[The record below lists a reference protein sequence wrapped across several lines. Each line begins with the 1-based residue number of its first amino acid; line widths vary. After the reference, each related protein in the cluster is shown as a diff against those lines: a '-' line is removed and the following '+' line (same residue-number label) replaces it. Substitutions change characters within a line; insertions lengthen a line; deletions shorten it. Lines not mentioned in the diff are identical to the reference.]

1 MNGLAKLIPAWDWLS
16 EYNTEWLKG
25 DAAAGLTV
33 GVMVIPQ
40 SMAYAMLA
48 GVEPIY
54 GLYASLVP
62 LVIYALLGTSRHL
75 AVGTVAIDM
84 LVVSAGVGHLVAAG
98 SDLSY
103 VELAILLAAMTGVI
117 ELVMGL
123 LRFGFLVNFLSRPVI
138 AGFMTAAPLIIA
150 ASQIGNLIGVDLP
163 RSQFVHRMLIEA
175 YEHLGAIEPVTL
187 AVGGVG
193 IAVLLALQIWRPKW
207 PGALIWVIAALLAS
221 WLGGLQQYGV
231 EVVGSIPAGP
241 PTPQVPDAGY
251 GAVVDLLPTALTL
264 ALVQFMSV
272 MSLGKAFEADHD
284 YKVEPNRELIAVGT
298 ANIFGSIFRAIPV
311 SGSFSRS
318 AVNERAG
325 ANTPLANIVAAVLVG
340 LTLLFLTPLFQVL
353 PDAALASIII
363 VACVGMVDLA
373 EIRFLLQ
380 TRRVDGALALLTFG
394 GTLGIGIQEGLL
406 IGVSASVV
414 VLLWDLTRAKIIEIG
429 HMPGTREFRAMKRNP
444 EAEEIPDIH
453 LMRIDARFS
462 FANSEQLQEEVIDE
476 VENTSVRA
484 VVMDL
489 SGVNSLD
496 TTACGM
502 LEDVVDKLE
511 EFGVDL
517 YVAGA
522 KGPIRKVLRKSGLWD
537 RIGEGRFFLNP
548 HLAVSSI
555 LEEWG
560 DEEAYDDPRREL
572 EEERDAILAE
582 RDALLDE
589 IRGHEAEADDIAD
602 EQEALGDQ
610 LQQMRHQRQ
619 QMKDERDKLEEKQ
632 EELAEERRRLKEE
645 RKRLEAEQQSRDDE
659 EDDS

>member
-1 MNGLAKLIPAWDWLS
+1 VNGLAKLLPAWDWLS

-33 GVMVIPQ
+33 GVMLIPQ

-48 GVEPIY
+48 GVPPIY

-62 LVIYALLGTSRHL
+62 LVVYALMGTSRHL

-84 LVVSAGVGHLVAAG
+84 LVVSAGVGPLVAAG

-103 VELAILLAAMTGVI
+103 VQLAVLLAAMTGVI
-117 ELVMGL
+117 ELLMGL
-123 LRFGFLVNFLSRPVI
+123 MRFGFLVNFLSRPVI

-163 RSQFVHRMLIEA
+163 RSQYVHRMLIEA
-175 YEHLGAIEPVTL
+175 FEHVGAIDPATL
-187 AVGGVG
+187 GVGVAG
-193 IAVLLALQIWRPKW
+193 IAVLLALQVWRPKW
-207 PGALIWVIAALLAS
+207 PGALIWVTVALLAS
-221 WLGGLQQYGV
+221 WLVGLEDRGV
-231 EVVGSIPAGP
+231 EVVGTIPAGLP
-241 PTPQVPDAGY
+241 SPEFPEMGY
-251 GAVVDLLPTALTL
+251 GPVVDLLPTALTL

-284 YKVEPNRELIAVGT
+284 YKVEANRELMAVGA
-298 ANIFGSIFRAIPV
+298 ANILGSIFRAISV

-325 ANTPLANIVAAVLVG
+325 ANTPMANIVAAALVG
-340 LTLLFLTPLFQVL
+340 VTLLFLTPLFQLL

-363 VACVGMVDLA
+363 VACVGMVDVSEL
-373 EIRFLLQ
+373 RFLLQ

-394 GTLGIGIQEGLL
+394 CTLGIGIQEGLL
-406 IGVSASVV
+406 IGVGASVV
-414 VLLWDLTRAKIIEIG
+414 VVLWDLTRAKIHELG
-429 HMPGTREFRAMKRNP
+429 HMPGTREFRAMERNP
-444 EAEEIPDIH
+444 EAEGIPDIH

-462 FANSEQLQEEVIDE
+462 FANSEQLQQEVIDE
-476 VENTSVRA
+476 VEGTSVRA

-502 LEDVVDKLE
+502 LEDVVDKLDE
-511 EFGVDL
+511 LGVNL

-522 KGPIRKVLRKSGLWD
+522 KGPIRKVLQKSGLWE
-537 RIGEGRFFLNP
+537 RIGEERFFLNP

-555 LEEWG
+555 LERWG

-572 EEERDAILAE
+572 EEERDAILRE

-589 IRGHEAEADDIAD
+589 IRGHESEADDIAQ
-602 EQEALGDQ
+602 EQEALEDQ
-610 LQQMRHQRQ
+610 LQQMRHQRE
-619 QMKDERDKLEEKQ
+619 QMKDERNKLEEQQ
-632 EELAEERRRLKEE
+632 EELAEERRRLAEE
-645 RKRLEAEQQSRDDE
+645 RRRLEAEQEKQDDDE
-659 EDDS
+659 DDT